1 MVSLQDMLIDMKNV
15 SELMLDL
22 AYSSVLY
29 RLRDV
34 AEEVIYLE
42 EKIDELNFQIQR
54 KALEGLLEDKNITK
68 ALTIIRLAYYIE
80 NIADAAVMI
89 AKTALEGKEVHPV
102 LKRSFDESEV
112 TIVMEK
118 VSSDSIL
125 VNRTLG
131 EIKLASETGMWV
143 IAIKRG
149 DKWIFGPT
157 EGTKILAEDILIA
170 RGHPSG
176 VRNFSDICKGRVK
189 VL

>member
-1 MVSLQDMLIDMKNV
+1 MVSLQEMLIDMKNI

-29 RLRDV
+29 NLKDV

-42 EKIDELNFQIQR
+42 EKIDQLNTEIQR
-54 KALEGLLEDKNITK
+54 RALEGLLQDKNISK
-68 ALTIIRLAYYIE
+68 AMTIIRLAYYIE

-89 AKTALEGKEVHPV
+89 AKTAREGKGVHPV

-112 TIVMEK
+112 TIVMER
-118 VSSDSIL
+118 VSSDSML
-125 VNRTLG
+125 VNKTLG

-143 IAIKRG
+143 IAIRRG
-149 DKWIFGPT
+149 EKWIFSPT
-157 EGTKILAEDILIA
+157 EGTKILAGDILIA

-176 VRNFSDICKGRVK
+176 SKNFSDICSGRVK
-189 VL
+189 NI